1 MRRMLLPSII
11 AIALVFLGSLALLD
25 WLGGSEAGDPQT
37 PVASPP
43 PAPSVEAPPPA
54 PTATPAEVAA
64 EMRAPPS
71 LPAPAPP
78 PEALPPSGA
87 PPAPGYV
94 RDETTGL
101 QATLSSRCGAMELR
115 LGDDLRRR
123 GDEPEGRAVLLV
135 EVEPQQGQLKF
146 WSSKLQS
153 PGQTRPSLVACV
165 QWALNGYVLPVSRLQ
180 PGERFKVQVVIGVR
194 AR

>member
-1 MRRMLLPSII
+1 
-11 AIALVFLGSLALLD
+11 
-25 WLGGSEAGDPQT
+25 
-37 PVASPP
+37 
-43 PAPSVEAPPPA
+43 
-54 PTATPAEVAA
+54 
-64 EMRAPPS
+64 MRAPPA

-94 RDETTGL
+94 RDETTAL

-135 EVEPQQGQLKF
+135 EVEPQPGQLKF
-146 WSSKLQS
+146 WSSTLQS

-165 QWALNGYVLPVSRLQ
+165 QWVLNGYVLPVSRLQ
-180 PGERFKVQVVIGVR
+180 PGDRFKVQVVIGVR
-194 AR
+194 SR